1 MSISRSVIRKNQP
14 NPQKD
19 SNVFI
24 EVFAVPSRLLL
35 SPPPANTVNMDI
47 QTLLNNLHEEVSC
60 SVCMCKYTDPKQ
72 LPCLH
77 SFCLHCLNGI
87 QRTSAIADKILCS
100 ECRQEVKVP
109 DNGKLKALP
118 TNFRI
123 NSLLDVLA
131 IKECS
136 TTGVKCGNCDERTK
150 QSHYCFQCYAF
161 WCEECIGL
169 HNRIKANKDHY
180 ALALEDFQD
189 RDFENIL
196 KRPEFCAM
204 PGHEKKEIEFFC
216 KICEVSICNAC
227 ALTDHDGHGKILL
240 ELAANERKMKVKSA
254 IESQKKRAQTKRS
267 KITKLDESLI
277 EVQQQAARVKR
288 NVQEYADSIIAA
300 TEAKKLEIFD
310 DVERRT
316 KASLQEIEKQKEEI
330 EEQARKHESEIED
343 SETLLKRST
352 SAQLMQ
358 ANKLMDK
365 ILKEE
370 NYQEDSDRDD
380 DFFQEFYF
388 VRNHKLFDLVS
399 ADQIGSLKESQTR
412 AQQSSADGKG
422 ISEAIVGLEA
432 QLVVT
437 TRNKKCQQCYDNN
450 DCVTL
455 EISNRQ
461 GENCATEVQV
471 QDNKDGSYKIK
482 YFAKETGTCS
492 ASVKVNGEH
501 IRGSPFEVQVKP
513 RQFRPVLSFGE
524 QILKIKPW
532 GVAVNEQDEIAVSDV
547 GNHKIHL
554 FKSDGTHIRSFG
566 GKGAQHGEF
575 DWPSGI
581 AYHGDNIIV
590 SELLNHRVQV
600 LSRQGEYLR
609 HFGGQGSLDHQLN
622 YPFGLSIDSNGNI
635 IVADERNKLIK
646 IFSADGQ
653 FLHKLGTEGAFTT
666 PFHCIQHENYLIV
679 SDEGDNSV
687 KCFDRKDI
695 LLYKLGKKGGGAG
708 EFNLPHCLSVHKG
721 GHLMVCDEG
730 NHRIQ
735 VFDLSWKFVAKFGT
749 KGSGMGEFTTPV
761 SAAVLSD
768 GKIVVSDL
776 NNSRI
781 QIFD

>member
-1 MSISRSVIRKNQP
+1 
-14 NPQKD
+14 
-19 SNVFI
+19 
-24 EVFAVPSRLLL
+24 
-35 SPPPANTVNMDI
+35 MDI
-47 QTLLNNLHEEVSC
+47 QTLLNNLHEELSC
-60 SVCMCKYTDPKQ
+60 SVCMSKYTDPKQ

-87 QRTSAIADKILCS
+87 QRTSGRRDKIACP
-100 ECRQEVKVP
+100 ECRQEFNVP
-109 DNGKLKALP
+109 DNGNLAALP

-169 HNRIKANKDHY
+169 HNRMKANKDHY

-189 RDFENIL
+189 QDFENIL
-196 KRPEFCAM
+196 KRPECCAV
-204 PGHEKKEIEFFC
+204 PGHEKKEMEFFC
-216 KICEVSICNAC
+216 KICKVAICNAC

-240 ELAANERKMKVKSA
+240 AQAANERKLRVKSA
-254 IESQKKRAQTKRS
+254 IESQRKRAQIKRN
-267 KITKLDESLI
+267 KIIKLSESLN
-277 EVQQQAARVKR
+277 EVQEQAARVKR
-288 NVQEYADSIIAA
+288 NVQEYADSIHAA
-300 TEAKKLEIFD
+300 IEAKKLEIFD

-316 KASLQEIEKQKEEI
+316 KVSLQEIGKQKVEIEKQAK
-330 EEQARKHESEIED
+330 RHESEIENT
-343 SETLLKRST
+343 ETLLKRST

-358 ANKLMDK
+358 PNELMDK

-370 NYQEDSDRDD
+370 NYQDDSDRDD
-380 DFFQEFYF
+380 DFFQEFDF
-388 VRNHKLFDLVS
+388 VENHKLFDLVS
-399 ADQIGSLKESQTR
+399 VEQIGSLKERQTR
-412 AQQSSADGKG
+412 AQQSRADGKG

-437 TRNKKCQQCYDNN
+437 TRNKKCHQCYNN

-461 GENCATEVQV
+461 GDSGAAEVQV
-471 QDNKDGSYKIK
+471 QDNKDGTYKIK

-524 QILKIKPW
+524 KILVRPW

-554 FKSDGTHIRSFG
+554 FKSDGTHIKSFG
-566 GKGAQHGEF
+566 EHGDQHGEF
-575 DWPSGI
+575 DWPCGI
-581 AYHGDNIIV
+581 VFHGANIIV
-590 SELLNHRVQV
+590 AEQSKNSRVQE
-600 LSRQGEYLR
+600 LNRQGGYLR
-609 HFGGQGSLDHQLN
+609 QFGREGSLDHQLDS
-622 YPFGLSIDSNGNI
+622 PTGLTIDSDGNI
-635 IVADERNKLIK
+635 IIADKENKLIK

-653 FLHKLGTEGAFTT
+653 FLNKLGTEGSFTK
-666 PFHCIQHENYLIV
+666 PYHCIQHDNYLIV
-679 SDEGDNSV
+679 SDKGDHSV
-687 KCFDRKDI
+687 KCFDRKGNF
-695 LLYKLGKKGGGAG
+695 LYKFGKQGDADGKYN
-708 EFNLPHCLSVHKG
+708 EPCCLSMDKA
-721 GHLMVCDEG
+721 GHLMVCDAN

-735 VFDLSWKFVAKFGT
+735 VFDLSGKFVAKFGT
-749 KGSGMGEFTTPV
+749 KGSGMGEFNLPLST
-761 SAAVLSD
+761 AVLSD

-781 QIFD
+781 QIFE

>member
-1 MSISRSVIRKNQP
+1 MRNIDKKTLMCSSSFCRSVT
-14 NPQKD
+14 
-19 SNVFI
+19 FTT
-24 EVFAVPSRLLL
+24 FAT
-35 SPPPANTVNMDI
+35 ANTVSMDI
-47 QTLLNNLHEEVSC
+47 QTLLNNLHEELSC
-60 SVCMCKYTDPKQ
+60 SVCMSKYTDPKQ

-87 QRTSAIADKILCS
+87 QRTSGRRDKIACP
-100 ECRQEVKVP
+100 ECRQEFNVP
-109 DNGKLKALP
+109 DNGNLAALP

-169 HNRIKANKDHY
+169 HNRMKAYKDHY

-189 RDFENIL
+189 QDFENIL
-196 KRPEFCAM
+196 KKPEFCAM

-216 KICEVSICNAC
+216 KICEVAICNAC

-240 ELAANERKMKVKSA
+240 EQAANERKVKVMSA
-254 IESQKKRAQTKRS
+254 IESQRKRAQTKRS
-267 KITKLDESLI
+267 KITKLDESLS
-277 EVQQQAARVKR
+277 EVQEQAARVKR
-288 NVQEYADSIIAA
+288 NVQEYADRIHAA
-300 TEAKKLEIFD
+300 IEAKKLEIFD

-316 KASLQEIEKQKEEI
+316 KTSLQEIEKQKKGI
-330 EEQARKHESEIED
+330 EEQATRYESEIEH
-343 SETLLKRST
+343 SEKLLKRST

-358 ANKLMDK
+358 PNELMDK

-370 NYQEDSDRDD
+370 NYQEESDRDD
-380 DFFQEFYF
+380 GLYQELFF
-388 VRNHKLFDLVS
+388 VKNHKLFDLVS
-399 ADQIGSLKESQTR
+399 LEQIGSLKESQAR

-455 EISNRQ
+455 EVRNRE
-461 GENCATEVQV
+461 GDNCAAEVQV
-471 QDNKDGSYKIK
+471 QDNKDGTYKIK

-513 RQFRPVLSFGE
+513 RQFRPVLSFGQ
-524 QILKIKPW
+524 QILKNPW
-532 GVAVNEQDEIAVSDV
+532 GVAVNEQDEIAVSDI

-566 GKGAQHGEF
+566 GKGAQHDAF
-575 DWPSGI
+575 DFPSGT
-581 AYHGDNIIV
+581 AYHGDNVIV
-590 SELLNHRVQV
+590 ADQVNHRVQV
-600 LSRQGEYLR
+600 LSREGGYVR
-609 HFGGQGSLDHQLN
+609 HFGGEGSLDHQLN
-622 YPFGLSIDSNGNI
+622 YPTGLSIDSDGNI
-635 IVADERNKLIK
+635 IVADRLNKLIK

-653 FLHKLGTEGAFTT
+653 FLHKLGTEPSFTK
-666 PFHCIQHENYLIV
+666 PFHCIQHDNYLIV
-679 SDEGDNSV
+679 SDSDNHSV
-687 KCFDRKDI
+687 KLFDRKGNF
-695 LLYKLGKKGGGAG
+695 LYKFGKTGNADG
-708 EFNLPHCLSVHKG
+708 EFNTPLCLSMNKA
-721 GHLMVCDEG
+721 GHLMVCDKK
-730 NHRIQ
+730 NYRIQ
-735 VFDLSWKFVAKFGT
+735 VFDLSGKFVAKFGT
-749 KGSGMGEFTTPV
+749 KGRGMGEFNNPV
-761 SAAVLSD
+761 SVAVLSD
-768 GKIVVSDL
+768 GKIVVSDIA
-776 NNSRI
+776 NSRI
-781 QIFD
+781 QIFE

>member
-1 MSISRSVIRKNQP
+1 MN
-14 NPQKD
+14 
-19 SNVFI
+19 
-24 EVFAVPSRLLL
+24 
-35 SPPPANTVNMDI
+35 I

-87 QRTSAIADKILCS
+87 QRTSGRREKIACP
-100 ECRQEVKVP
+100 ECRQEFKVP
-109 DNGKLKALP
+109 DNGNLAALQ

-131 IKECS
+131 IKECN

-169 HNRIKANKDHY
+169 HNRMKANKDHY

-189 RDFENIL
+189 QDFENIL
-196 KRPEFCAM
+196 KKPEFCAM

-216 KICEVSICNAC
+216 KICEVAICNAC

-240 ELAANERKMKVKSA
+240 ELAANDRKLKVVSA
-254 IESQKKRAQTKRS
+254 IESQRKRAQTERIKS
-267 KITKLDESLI
+267 TKLDKSLR
-277 EVQQQAARVKR
+277 EVQEQVARVKR
-288 NVQEYADSIIAA
+288 NVQEYADRIHAA
-300 TEAKKLEIFD
+300 IEAKKLEIFD

-316 KASLQEIEKQKEEI
+316 KASLQIIEKQKEEI
-330 EEQARKHESEIED
+330 EKQARRRESEIED
-343 SETLLKRST
+343 TETLLKRST

-358 ANKLMDK
+358 PNELLDK

-370 NYQEDSDRDD
+370 NFQEDSDRDD
-380 DFFQEFYF
+380 GFFQEFDF
-388 VRNHKLFDLVS
+388 VKNHKLFDLVS
-399 ADQIGSLKESQTR
+399 AEQIGSLEEWQTR

-422 ISEAIVGLEA
+422 ISEANVGLEA

-492 ASVKVNGEH
+492 ASVKVNGVQ

-524 QILKIKPW
+524 QILKRPW
-532 GVAVNEQDEIAVSDV
+532 GVAVNEHDEIAVSDV

-554 FKSDGTHIRSFG
+554 FKSDGTHIKSFG

-575 DWPSGI
+575 DFPSGT
-581 AYHGDNIIV
+581 AYHGDNIV
-590 SELLNHRVQV
+590 VAEQANHRVQV
-600 LSRQGEYLR
+600 LSRQGGYFR
-609 HFGGQGSLDHQLN
+609 HFGGKGSLDQQLN
-622 YPFGLSIDSNGNI
+622 HPTGLSIDSDGNI
-635 IVADERNKLIK
+635 VVADKKNKLIK

-653 FLHKLGTEGAFTT
+653 FLNKLGTEGSFTL
-666 PFHCIQHENYLIV
+666 PYNCIQHDNYLIV
-679 SDEGDNSV
+679 SDRGDHCV
-687 KCFDRKDI
+687 KCFDRKGNF
-695 LLYKLGKKGGGAG
+695 LYKFGKKGDAAG
-708 EFNLPHCLSVHKG
+708 EFNKPDCLSMDKA
-721 GHLMVCDEG
+721 GHLMVCDSD

-735 VFDLSWKFVAKFGT
+735 VLDLSGKFFAKFGT
-749 KGSGMGEFTTPV
+749 EGRGMGEFDNPV
-761 SAAVLSD
+761 SVAVLSD
-768 GKIVVSDL
+768 GKIVVTDIG
-776 NNSRI
+776 NSRI
-781 QIFD
+781 QIFE